1 MTETYRA
8 GTTGLILVDPFNDFL
23 SEGGQNWE
31 FVKEVALEVG
41 VVENLKRVL
50 EGARANGVKVFYAM
64 HRQCEAGEFDGWKA
78 VSGTHEAMRDGLFKK
93 GSWGAEIHPDLKPED
108 GDVMALEHWTSS
120 GFANTDLDFLLKQ
133 HGIDH
138 VAVAGMAANTCVEA
152 TGRYALELGYHVTY
166 LSDAVATFSKEE
178 QHAAVALHYRRA
190 GHAVLTVD
198 AFLAL
203 IR

>member
-1 MTETYRA
+1 
-8 GTTGLILVDPFNDFL
+8 
-23 SEGGQNWE
+23 
-31 FVKEVALEVG
+31 
-41 VVENLKRVL
+41 
-50 EGARANGVKVFYAM
+50 M

-78 VSGTHEAMRDGLFKK
+78 VSGTHEAMRDGLFEK
-93 GSWGAEIHPDLKPED
+93 GSWGAEIHPDLKPQG

-138 VAVAGMAANTCVEA
+138 VVLAGMAANTCVEA

-178 QHAAVALHYRRA
+178 QHAAVALNYHRA
-190 GHAVLTVD
+190 GHAVMTVD
-198 AFLAL
+198 DFLAL